1 MMALLRAV
9 YLEQMMELPKV
20 VSREIE
26 RAVRWEQKRELSM
39 VGPMELSLADHSA
52 QTMEIAKA
60 GNSAITMVLPTVVL
74 MASRLVDHWEK
85 TTEPYW
91 AACWAKKTEFQTV
104 LSKAS

>member
-39 VGPMELSLADHSA
+39 VG
-52 QTMEIAKA
+52 
-60 GNSAITMVLPTVVL
+60 
-74 MASRLVDHWEK
+74 
-85 TTEPYW
+85 
-91 AACWAKKTEFQTV
+91 
-104 LSKAS
+104 